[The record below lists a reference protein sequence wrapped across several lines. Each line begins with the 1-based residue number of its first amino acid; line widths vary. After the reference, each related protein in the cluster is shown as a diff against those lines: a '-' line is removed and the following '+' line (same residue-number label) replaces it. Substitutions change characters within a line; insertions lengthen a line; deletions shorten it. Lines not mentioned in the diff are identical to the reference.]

1 MNNTLGAP
9 SFARNGS
16 GQAGDETSKV
26 RPMTPLNAVPGLYSL
41 SAMILSLLFLDV
53 SLVGGRLEGNCHF
66 LQARPERFDV
76 IILVNQSTQRT
87 IRHTRTWSGFRAG
100 RSEWVLR
107 ISIPKSARSTK
118 SRLMASGWIATK
130 SPMSNDWYVPR
141 HADEIVKSCCGPP
154 NNPRISSPE
163 KSYDPAQPQFRI
175 ARKVV
180 KGGSHLCAPNYCLRY
195 RPAARQP
202 QMIDTGMSHIGIRCI
217 VRPAATDGDGKC
229 S

>member
-76 IILVNQSTQRT
+76 IILVNQRVVMMGGS
-87 IRHTRTWSGFRAG
+87 SLA
-100 RSEWVLR
+100 LR
-107 ISIPKSARSTK
+107 IE
-118 SRLMASGWIATK
+118 MWE
-130 SPMSNDWYVPR
+130 D
-141 HADEIVKSCCGPP
+141 
-154 NNPRISSPE
+154 
-163 KSYDPAQPQFRI
+163 
-175 ARKVV
+175 
-180 KGGSHLCAPNYCLRY
+180 
-195 RPAARQP
+195 
-202 QMIDTGMSHIGIRCI
+202 DT
-217 VRPAATDGDGKC
+217 A
-229 S
+229 